1 MTCEREARSC
11 KQCGCTSTRL
21 RQEWTFSLHE
31 RTSGIQKRLPTHQEF
46 LKISTKSVPMQVREP
61 PESPKMKFHMRLGA
75 ISSLTSPLA
84 PLLNPFGSHL
94 APQEPPKTSQKASQE
109 GSQSPPNEVPEATW
123 SDFGAKTS
131 FGTLFGLP
139 SAPQGAPK
147 TSQRRQKLNQK
158 EPKRAS
164 NETESLSKSI

>member
-109 GSQSPPNEVPEATW
+109 PTW

-147 TSQRRQKLNQK
+147 TSQRLQKLNQK
-158 EPKRAS
+158 GAQTSLKRDRIAVQIDM
-164 NETESLSKSI
+164 NFN